1 MRMKKQQGIKEI
13 LMKLGGII
21 AEKRLQADENA
32 KAEREAV
39 MLQQP
44 LVLNTKQPKPKRA
57 PLRE

>member
-1 MRMKKQQGIKEI
+1 
-13 LMKLGGII
+13 MKLGGIL

-32 KAEREAV
+32 KAEKEAV

-44 LVLNTKQPKPKRA
+44 FVLNTKQPKPKRA